1 VKINIQMKRCLFPK
15 WSVLISLTF
24 FGLIMAGCNG
34 ASSGSG
40 NQRLVFDFANGLQS
54 WVGGFADYP
63 ANNSEIFEL
72 TTDYRPLPAPL
83 DSSKNAL
90 FISGINRSDD
100 LWMFYKRRVTG
111 LRPNSLYRVQFAVQF
126 ATEAANGCFGVGGA
140 PGESVFVKAGASTVE
155 PMAVVDNAGDFRFNV
170 DKGNQAQPGTNALV
184 LGNVANTRDCAL
196 PAQWEL
202 KTLNSPDTL
211 SVRTDANGALWL
223 FLGTDSGFESLTR
236 LYYTRFSVTFT
247 L

>member
-1 VKINIQMKRCLFPK
+1 MKRWLLAKWGVLFG
-15 WSVLISLTF
+15 LTVV
-24 FGLIMAGCNG
+24 GLIMAGCNG

-40 NQRLVFDFANGLQS
+40 NQRLVFDFANGPQN

-72 TTDYRPLPAPL
+72 TTDYRSLPAPL
-83 DSSKNAL
+83 DNSKSAL

-111 LRPNSLYRVQFAVQF
+111 LRPNSLYRVQFEVQF
-126 ATEAANGCFGVGGA
+126 ATEAAKGCFGVGGA

-155 PMAVVDNAGDFRFNV
+155 PMAVVDNAGDYRFNV
-170 DKGNQAQPGTNALV
+170 DKGNQANGGAAALV

-223 FLGTDSGFESLTR
+223 FFGTDSGFESLTR
-236 LYYTRFSVTFT
+236 LYYTRFSATFT

>member
-1 VKINIQMKRCLFPK
+1 MRMKRRLFPK
-15 WSVLISLTF
+15 WSVLPCLAF

-34 ASSGSG
+34 ASNGSN
-40 NQRLVFDFANGLQS
+40 NQRLVFDFASGPQN
-54 WVGGFADYP
+54 WAGGFADYP
-63 ANNSEIFEL
+63 ANNSAIFEL
-72 TTDYRPLPAPL
+72 TTDYRPLPTPL
-83 DSSKNAL
+83 DSAKSAL

-111 LRPNSLYRVQFAVQF
+111 LRPNSLYRVQFEVQF
-126 ATEAANGCFGVGGA
+126 ATETARGCGGVGGA

-155 PMAVVDNAGDFRFNV
+155 PMAVVDNADDYRFNV
-170 DKGNQAQPGTNALV
+170 DKGNQAQPGTSALV

-211 SVRTDANGALWL
+211 SVRTDANGTLWL
-223 FLGTDSGFESLTR
+223 FFGTDSGFESLTR
-236 LYYTRFSVTFT
+236 LYYTRFAATFN
-247 L
+247 LS